1 LPSQQ
6 PPARPERQQKQPG
19 RQSGD
24 DDVTNNKVTHR
35 AGPDWSRKPVI
46 GPSDADR
53 LERVVLTIDE
63 ERVKFSRTCQSY
75 SESTARSM
83 VIHHFGIPS
92 ATAVVELTTIL
103 LRLDETVRRSR
114 QTAILGVAMTCAAPN
129 R

>member
-1 LPSQQ
+1 
-6 PPARPERQQKQPG
+6 
-19 RQSGD
+19 
-24 DDVTNNKVTHR
+24 
-35 AGPDWSRKPVI
+35 
-46 GPSDADR
+46 
-53 LERVVLTIDE
+53 
-63 ERVKFSRTCQSY
+63 
-75 SESTARSM
+75 M